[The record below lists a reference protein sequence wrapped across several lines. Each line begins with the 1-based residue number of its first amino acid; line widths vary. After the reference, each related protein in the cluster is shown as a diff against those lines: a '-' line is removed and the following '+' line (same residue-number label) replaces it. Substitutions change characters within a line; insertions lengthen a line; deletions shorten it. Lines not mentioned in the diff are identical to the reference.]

1 MSDNTG
7 TIEVEL
13 SDEEFLQLA
22 RRAHEQDI
30 TLNQLVNIILLEH
43 IQEVKSGC

>member
-22 RRAHEQDI
+22 RRAHELDI

-43 IQEVKSGC
+43 IQEVKGGC